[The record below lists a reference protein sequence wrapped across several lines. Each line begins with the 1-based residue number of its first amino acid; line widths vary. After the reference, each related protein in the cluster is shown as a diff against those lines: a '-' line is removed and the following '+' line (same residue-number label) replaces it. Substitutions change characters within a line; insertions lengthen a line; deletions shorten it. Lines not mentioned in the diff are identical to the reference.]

1 MNSFL
6 TDNKKKV
13 NRTRETCVENSKN
26 NKNQSMATWDAFSLI
41 WIDANV
47 DEIQL
52 IDDKFRSI
60 AKDIKKL
67 NTIQQCHEYISQ
79 ISINDRIIF
88 IVSGQSTQSTP
99 STPSPSTMDFTIS
112 KGKFYNI
119 HKYKIGFHS
128 FYFFIKIKAVVVTID
143 ELIHR
148 LIIERRMHRKMD
160 ESLPIDIY
168 NSDGQST
175 TGLNGRFVYS
185 QILIDCLL
193 RLQSN
198 DYDRYELIQFCR
210 HRYQTNSIELQ
221 HLYDF
226 EHEYTPNKVLW

>member
-99 STPSPSTMDFTIS
+99 STPSPSTMDFTI
-112 KGKFYNI
+112 
-119 HKYKIGFHS
+119 
-128 FYFFIKIKAVVVTID
+128 
-143 ELIHR
+143 
-148 LIIERRMHRKMD
+148 
-160 ESLPIDIY
+160 
-168 NSDGQST
+168 
-175 TGLNGRFVYS
+175 
-185 QILIDCLL
+185 
-193 RLQSN
+193 
-198 DYDRYELIQFCR
+198 
-210 HRYQTNSIELQ
+210 
-221 HLYDF
+221 
-226 EHEYTPNKVLW
+226 